1 MTVNPLTG
9 KKHSRW
15 GKTALQRAQHGV
27 NRKYGRGKNMK
38 ITTKKGAYNKNKKK
52 NMMNRRAPFIETK
65 SKTTED
71 LVGQFGLNPHTDFF
85 TFNTEAVHLNP
96 DVYHAWQQGLGEQQC
111 IGQSVYVKYL
121 KRKMTVR
128 WPQPG
133 FINTFNSK
141 AGIIPSKPMACEV
154 IWGWI
159 PAPLNY
165 TGYTTP
171 TAPNVNMSEINGYI
185 NKRVKNYFDERKD
198 KLRFIPKMSST
209 IRIVGR
215 RKLRPDLRFM
225 STAPPTT
232 QYDDTVNGTIPDSY
246 LTLQWPCMR
255 KLHLEPATD
264 LHSGNPGLF
273 PNYQWLAFCVIFQE
287 NWEEIPV
294 DQRAQSSVS
303 IAYND
308 GIWYSDS

>member
-1 MTVNPLTG
+1 MTYGPSG
-9 KKHSRW
+9 KKTRW
-15 GKTALQRAQHGV
+15 GRTALQRAQTGV
-27 NRKYGRGKNMK
+27 NRKYGRGRNMK

-52 NMMNRRAPFIETK
+52 NMMNRRAPFVETK

-71 LVGQFGLNPHTDFF
+71 IAVQFALVDHTEFF
-85 TFNTEAVHLNP
+85 TFNTEAIHLNP

-111 IGQSVYVKYL
+111 IGQSVYCKYL

-133 FINTFNSK
+133 FINTFNDK
-141 AGIIPSKPMACEV
+141 AGIIPSKPMCAEV
-154 IWGWI
+154 VWGFI

-171 TAPNVNMSEINGYI
+171 TAPNVNMAEINGYI

-198 KLRFIPKMSST
+198 KLRFIAKKSST

-215 RKLRPDLRFM
+215 RKLKPDLRHM

-232 QYDDTVNGTIPDSY
+232 QYDGEVNGTIPDTY
-246 LTLQWPCMR
+246 LTLQWPMMR
-255 KLHLEPATD
+255 KLHLEPAND
-264 LHSGNPGLF
+264 LHDGNPGLF
-273 PNYQWLAFCVIFQE
+273 PNYAWLAFCCIFQE
-287 NWEEIPV
+287 NWEDIPA

-303 IAYND
+303 VAYND
-308 GIWYSDS
+308 CIWYSDS

>member
-1 MTVNPLTG
+1 MPAGGLVRTSTVVKGRKRYG
-9 KKHSRW
+9 KRGG
-15 GKTALQRAQHGV
+15 GKYL
-27 NRKYGRGKNMK
+27 KK
-38 ITTKKGAYNKNKKK
+38 TTRKGAYRPRQKK
-52 NMMNRRAPFIETK
+52 NMMVRRAPFVETK

-71 LVGQFGLNPHTDFF
+71 LVGQFGLNPHIDFF
-85 TFNTEAVHLNP
+85 TFNTETVHLNP
-96 DVYHAWQQGLGEQQC
+96 DVYHAWQQGLGEQQV
-111 IGQSVYVKYL
+111 IGQSVFVKYL

-133 FINTFNSK
+133 FINTFNDK
-141 AGIIPSKPMACEV
+141 AGVIPSKPMSAEV
-154 IWGWI
+154 IWGFI

-171 TAPNVNMSEINGYI
+171 TAPQVNMAEINGYI

-198 KLRFIPKMSST
+198 KLRYISKQSST
-209 IRIVGR
+209 LRIVGR

-232 QYDDTVNGTIPDSY
+232 QYDDTANGTIPDTY

-255 KLHLEPATD
+255 KLHLEQATD
-264 LHSGNPGLF
+264 LHNGNPGLF
-273 PNYQWLAFCVIFQE
+273 AGNYQWLAFCCIFQE

-294 DQRAQSSVS
+294 DLRAQSSVS
-303 IAYND
+303 VAYND
-308 GIWYSDS
+308 CIWYTDS

>member
-1 MTVNPLTG
+1 MPEHT
-9 KKHSRW
+9 
-15 GKTALQRAQHGV
+15 
-27 NRKYGRGKNMK
+27 GRGRKLVGPRKKSSRPRRKNPP
-38 ITTKKGAYNKNKKK
+38 TRRGAYKPKAKKA
-52 NMMNRRAPFIETK
+52 MMRSRAPFIETK

-71 LVGQFGLNPHTDFF
+71 LVGQFGLNNHIDFF
-85 TFNTEAVHLNP
+85 TFNTETVHINP
-96 DVYHAWQQGLGEQQC
+96 DVLHAWQQGLGEQQC

-133 FINTFNSK
+133 FINTFNDK
-141 AGIIPSKPMACEV
+141 AGIIPSKPMSAEV
-154 IWGWI
+154 IWGFI

-198 KLRFIPKMSST
+198 KLRYIPKMSST
-209 IRIVGR
+209 LRIVGR
-215 RKLRPDLRFM
+215 RKLRPDLRYL

-232 QYDDTVNGTIPDSY
+232 QYDGEVNGTIPDTF
-246 LTLQWPCMR
+246 LTLNWPMMR
-255 KLHLEPATD
+255 KLHLEQATD
-264 LHSGNPGLF
+264 LHSGNPGLY
-273 PNYQWLAFCVIFQE
+273 PNYQWLAFCCIFQE
-287 NWEEIPV
+287 NWEEIPA

-303 IAYND
+303 VAYND
-308 GIWYSDS
+308 AVYYSDS

>member
-1 MTVNPLTG
+1 MP
-9 KKHSRW
+9 K
-15 GKTALQRAQHGV
+15 GV
-27 NRKYGRGKNMK
+27 KRTTKVGKNK
-38 ITTKKGAYNKNKKK
+38 RGARNVNNKRQAYRYKNKKRMVAK
-52 NMMNRRAPFIETK
+52 RAPMIETK

-71 LVGQFGLNPHTDFF
+71 LVGQFGLNPHIDFF
-85 TFNTEAVHLNP
+85 TFNTEAIHINP
-96 DVYHAWQQGLGEQQC
+96 DVYHAWQAGLGETQV
-111 IGQSVYVKYL
+111 IGQSVFVKYL

-133 FINTFNSK
+133 FINTFNDK
-141 AGIIPSKPMACEV
+141 AGIIPSKPMGCEL

-215 RKLRPDLRFM
+215 KKLRPDLRFM

-232 QYDDTVNGTIPDSY
+232 QYDGEVNGSIPD
-246 LTLQWPCMR
+246 TFVTCNWPCMR

-264 LHSGNPGLF
+264 LHNGNPGLF
-273 PNYQWLAFCVIFQE
+273 AGNYQWLAFCVIFQE
-287 NWEEIPV
+287 NWEEIPA

-303 IAYND
+303 VAYND
-308 GIWYSDS
+308 AIYYSDS